1 MGQTQQGDKQSKITT
16 QKTRKMSNTGP
27 TKNWGA
33 SGTREGHVVP
43 ASYKTLTVQL
53 IYTVKSVKFLAVT
66 DERKKST

>member
-1 MGQTQQGDKQSKITT
+1 
-16 QKTRKMSNTGP
+16 MSNTGP